1 MTKFITKPRVA
12 EAIQWDCKASTL
24 DSLNNTFR
32 DYEFKMSEL
41 SPGDVDY
48 RNRTGGSSYIKPG
61 EWVVLVEGRKRVELI
76 SGTVQFKNRFVP
88 GCDCGGNH
96 DSCKAIA
103 TPGDTFCSFCRSV
116 RCDLP

>member
-1 MTKFITKPRVA
+1 MAKFITKPRVA
-12 EAIQWDCKASTL
+12 EAIQWDGKMSTL
-24 DSLNNTFR
+24 DSLNNTFT

-41 SPGDVDY
+41 SPDNVTYSNGTGD
-48 RNRTGGSSYIKPG
+48 TSYVKPG
-61 EWVVLVEGRKRVELI
+61 EWVVIVEGRKRIEVI
-76 SGTVQFKNRFVP
+76 SGTLQFKHRFVP
-88 GCDCGGNH
+88 GCDCVGTH